1 MIIIELKKYYTNIK
15 MSKFIKI
22 IFLVTLNFSL
32 LFSFSAKASEKIK
45 IGLLV
50 PLSGLNKELG
60 QSIIKAVRLAVND
73 INNNSIEII
82 PKDTASKA
90 NKALKSAFEL
100 KQMGVKVVIG
110 PVFYESI
117 TYLDKIKDVTFLS
130 LTNKTLDLPKNVIS
144 TGINSTSQ
152 LNTIK
157 KFLEKNNIKRT
168 IFLTPIQDYEFEVKK
183 GIKDSKIKIYKDYD
197 YSTEPTKLTKQ
208 IEEITNYQIRKKNL
222 EDEILRLKK
231 SNQPNKEKKI
241 KKLERRYTLGG
252 LNFDAVVIADFD
264 ESLKSVS
271 TSLLYADVSPK
282 DKYFIT
288 LNQWF
293 DESLLN
299 ETGIQ
304 PLYYPSIN
312 KNNFENYKDKFFSQ
326 FNEYPSHLALLSYD
340 LVGLV
345 YYLSLKTNLS
355 NLNKL
360 FKKKNS
366 FKGKI
371 GIFDIKNNKIN
382 HRLNFYKIEDKKIIE
397 IF

>member
-1 MIIIELKKYYTNIK
+1 
-15 MSKFIKI
+15 MSKFIKF
-22 IFLVTLNFSL
+22 IFLVTLNFL
-32 LFSFSAKASEKIK
+32 LLLSFSTKASEKIQ
-45 IGLLV
+45 IGLMV
-50 PLSGLNKELG
+50 PLTGPNKELG
-60 QSIIKAVRLAVND
+60 QSIIKAVRLAVKD

-100 KQMGVKVVIG
+100 KQMGVRIVIG
-110 PVFYESI
+110 PIFYESI
-117 TYLDKIKDVTFLS
+117 TYLDEIKDITFLS

-144 TGINSTSQ
+144 AGINSTSQ
-152 LNTIK
+152 MNTIK
-157 KFLEKNNIKRT
+157 KFLETNNINKT

-183 GIKDSKIKIYKDYD
+183 GIKDSRIKIFKNYE

-208 IEEITNYQIRKKNL
+208 IEEITNYRIRKQNL

-231 SNQPNKEKKI
+231 SNLPNKERRI
-241 KKLERRYTLGG
+241 KKLEQRYTLGG

-264 ESLKSVS
+264 ESLKSVT
-271 TSLLYADVSPK
+271 TSLLYTDVSPRN
-282 DKYFIT
+282 KYFIT

-293 DESLLN
+293 DKSLLN
-299 ETGIQ
+299 EIDIQ
-304 PLYYPSIN
+304 PLYFPSIN
-312 KNNFENYKDKFFSQ
+312 KNNFENYKDKFFKE
-326 FNEYPSHLALLSYD
+326 FNENPSHLALLSYD

>member
-1 MIIIELKKYYTNIK
+1 

-22 IFLVTLNFSL
+22 IFLLILNFSL
-32 LFSFSAKASEKIK
+32 LFSFSAKAIEKIK

-50 PLSGLNKELG
+50 PLSGPNKELG
-60 QSIIKAVRLAVND
+60 QSIIKAVRLAVKD

-82 PKDTASKA
+82 PKDTASRA

-117 TYLDKIKDVTFLS
+117 SYLDEMKDITFLS

-144 TGINSTSQ
+144 AGINSTSQ

-157 KFLEKNNIKRT
+157 KFIEINNIRKT
-168 IFLTPIQDYEFEVKK
+168 IFLTPIQDFEFEVKK

-208 IEEITNYQIRKKNL
+208 IEEITNYRARKQNL

-231 SNQPNKEKKI
+231 SNQSNKEKKI
-241 KKLERRYTLGG
+241 KKLEQRYTLGG

-264 ESLKSVS
+264 ESLKSVT
-271 TSLLYADVSPK
+271 TSLLYTDVSPK
-282 DKYFIT
+282 NKYFIT
-288 LNQWF
+288 FNQWF

-299 ETGIQ
+299 EIDIQ

-312 KNNFENYKDKFFSQ
+312 KSNFENYKDKFFKE
-326 FNEYPSHLALLSYD
+326 FKEYPSHLSLLSYD

-345 YYLSLKTNLS
+345 YYLSLKNNLS
-355 NLNKL
+355 NFNKL

-382 HRLNFYKIEDKKIIE
+382 HRLNFYKIEDKKITE